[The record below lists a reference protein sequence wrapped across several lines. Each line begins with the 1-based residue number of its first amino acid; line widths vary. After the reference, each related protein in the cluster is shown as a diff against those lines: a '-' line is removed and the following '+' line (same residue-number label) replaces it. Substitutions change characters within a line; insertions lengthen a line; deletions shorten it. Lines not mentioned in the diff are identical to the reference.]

1 VTLVVTAAYNDML
14 TDTAYVVS
22 GSDILPLFKGADWT
36 GVWRTK
42 LIVDDFQPSFG
53 WLRVNAEFDSLTTEE
68 VTLRLYGDGF
78 MYYERVVETKEP
90 VRVPVGRYREWQIE
104 VEGTA
109 RVTSVDLA
117 TDVLELQD

>member
-1 VTLVVTAAYNDML
+1 MTLSVTAVYNDML

-22 GSDILPLFKGADWT
+22 GESILPLFQGPEWT

-53 WLRVNAEFDSLTTEE
+53 WLRVNAEFDNLTTEE

-78 MYYERVVETKEP
+78 MYYERAVETKEP

-117 TDVLELQD
+117 TDVFELQD